1 MCKAWHFGCFLLL
14 LHQKWKSTASLI
26 INVIADCIQPI
37 KSWNVLLKNMPH
49 VKDWCSKINAISKM
63 QTAGLLK
70 VQMHHHFN
78 KALNILIY
86 QNNLHKVIKKRRKK
100 TQKIK
105 SPKIWSVCFISING
119 HWRNISMLRKIIH
132 INKPYVGDMSWRLI
146 DYTDI
151 SLNNLEAR
159 KTYLYIRQQTP
170 LHQILFN
177 IFTTS
182 EITPKSESLL
192 KENLKLYKQHHPK
205 VSKLPNK
212 PKNKMFKR
220 NHNKNAKYMLKPCL
234 KIIAYL

>member
-132 INKPYVGDMSWRLI
+132 INKPYVGDMSWLLI

-151 SLNNLEAR
+151 SLSITLRQE
-159 KTYLYIRQQTP
+159 KPIYI
-170 LHQILFN
+170 
-177 IFTTS
+177 S
-182 EITPKSESLL
+182 G
-192 KENLKLYKQHHPK
+192 
-205 VSKLPNK
+205 SKLLYT
-212 PKNKMFKR
+212 
-220 NHNKNAKYMLKPCL
+220 KYCLTFSQHLK
-234 KIIAYL
+234 

>member
-1 MCKAWHFGCFLLL
+1 
-14 LHQKWKSTASLI
+14 
-26 INVIADCIQPI
+26 
-37 KSWNVLLKNMPH
+37 
-49 VKDWCSKINAISKM
+49 
-63 QTAGLLK
+63 
-70 VQMHHHFN
+70 
-78 KALNILIY
+78 
-86 QNNLHKVIKKRRKK
+86 
-100 TQKIK
+100 
-105 SPKIWSVCFISING
+105 
-119 HWRNISMLRKIIH
+119 MLRKIIH
-132 INKPYVGDMSWRLI
+132 INKPYVGDMSWLLI

-177 IFTTS
+177 ILTTS
-182 EITPKSESLL
+182 EITPKSESLF

>member
-1 MCKAWHFGCFLLL
+1 M
-14 LHQKWKSTASLI
+14 S
-26 INVIADCIQPI
+26 
-37 KSWNVLLKNMPH
+37 
-49 VKDWCSKINAISKM
+49 KDWCSKMNAISKM

-78 KALNILIY
+78 KALDILIY

-100 TQKIK
+100 PQKIK

-132 INKPYVGDMSWRLI
+132 INKPYVGDMSWLLI

-177 IFTTS
+177 ILITS
-182 EITPKSESLL
+182 EI
-192 KENLKLYKQHHPK
+192 
-205 VSKLPNK
+205 
-212 PKNKMFKR
+212 
-220 NHNKNAKYMLKPCL
+220 NA
-234 KIIAYL
+234 

>member
-70 VQMHHHFN
+70 VQIAPSFQQSIKH
-78 KALNILIY
+78 I
-86 QNNLHKVIKKRRKK
+86 NLPKQSSQSYKKEKK
-100 TQKIK
+100 KNQQKIK

-132 INKPYVGDMSWRLI
+132 INKPYVGDMSWLLI

-159 KTYLYIRQQTP
+159 KTYLYIRQ
-170 LHQILFN
+170 
-177 IFTTS
+177 
-182 EITPKSESLL
+182 
-192 KENLKLYKQHHPK
+192 
-205 VSKLPNK
+205 
-212 PKNKMFKR
+212 
-220 NHNKNAKYMLKPCL
+220 
-234 KIIAYL
+234 